1 MQCGNNVK
9 QMSLAIQNYHDTFM
23 YTPYGVRERTTL
35 NASTGAVTGRNWG
48 PSWLF
53 ATLPYCEQKP
63 LYDKMDA
70 QDRAATGND
79 YRTNN
84 NVALQANNAKIKYM
98 LCPSSP
104 LPETDSVSGRIFTRN
119 SYVGISGAFVGNSG
133 GLYGTAP
140 NTFTD
145 GRYANSVN
153 NGRISGGGMLTINEA
168 LTFAACID
176 GTAFQIVVGEVSDWF
191 YSGTAPNFTTRNR
204 VDGSSGGYWFSGTNS
219 ISKAPVNGTGT
230 SNVVVYNIT
239 TIYMASPTNEV
250 KQNDNNRNGTNN
262 TLNNRGVINA
272 SGTALA
278 NRGANSPLLSAHPN
292 GSMVGYLDGHVE
304 LLTRQ
309 TAQYI
314 IGRLA
319 TRDDGGVINAN

>member
-35 NASTGAVTGRNWG
+35 NASTGAVTGRNGG

-119 SYVGISGAFVGNSG
+119 PARRDQRRFCGQLWRALRDSPQY
-133 GLYGTAP
+133 LY
-140 NTFTD
+140 
-145 GRYANSVN
+145 RW
-153 NGRISGGGMLTINEA
+153 A
-168 LTFAACID
+168 LRQFGQQWPHFRRRD
-176 GTAFQIVVGEVSDWF
+176 
-191 YSGTAPNFTTRNR
+191 
-204 VDGSSGGYWFSGTNS
+204 VDD
-219 ISKAPVNGTGT
+219 
-230 SNVVVYNIT
+230 
-239 TIYMASPTNEV
+239 
-250 KQNDNNRNGTNN
+250 Q
-262 TLNNRGVINA
+262 
-272 SGTALA
+272 
-278 NRGANSPLLSAHPN
+278 
-292 GSMVGYLDGHVE
+292 
-304 LLTRQ
+304 
-309 TAQYI
+309 
-314 IGRLA
+314 
-319 TRDDGGVINAN
+319 